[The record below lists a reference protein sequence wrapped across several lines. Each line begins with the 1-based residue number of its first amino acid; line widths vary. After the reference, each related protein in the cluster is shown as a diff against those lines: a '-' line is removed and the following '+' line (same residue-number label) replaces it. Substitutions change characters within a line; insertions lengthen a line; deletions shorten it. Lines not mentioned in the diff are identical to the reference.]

1 MQEIR
6 LTGNEDG
13 AILLESSDGTSYRLT
28 VDEALKTAVRKASS
42 AASGAASITPREI
55 QEQVRAGKT
64 VQQIADE
71 TGAELEFLLT
81 FALPV
86 LDELDHMVAS
96 ARAVRLTIPG
106 DRFNDDSQVEFGDLV
121 DGRLQENGA
130 TDILW
135 TSSRADGAVWLI
147 GVSYQVGKNA
157 GSAHWIFDPRKVTLT
172 PEDESASALSV
183 LELNPGPIP
192 KVRVV
197 TDPPKA
203 FRKEDET
210 VQVQEEPVGATVV
223 DLAAARN
230 AANDLLDEIQ
240 KRRSETIKEET
251 ETVLTS
257 VATPDEADDLDV
269 DDLFDE
275 DDSQEVPVDEEA
287 TSQEL
292 SFESLAPAP
301 VEEAVTEADE
311 VLAVEVVEE
320 ELVVVSEPEP
330 VIEPEPEPEPEPV
343 AEPEPVDPP
352 APKTRSMPIAEP
364 PTTTG
369 SIDSPRKG
377 RTSMPSWDEIVFGT
391 KADSDED

>member
-42 AASGAASITPREI
+42 ASSVAAGITPREI
-55 QEQVRAGKT
+55 QEQVRSGKS

-130 TDILW
+130 ADIVW

-147 GVSYQVGKNA
+147 GVTYQVGKNA
-157 GSAHWIFDPRKVTLT
+157 GSAHWIFDPRKVTLS
-172 PEDESASALSV
+172 PEDESAAALSV

-203 FRKEDET
+203 FRKENET
-210 VQVQEEPVGATVV
+210 VQEVDEPVGATVV

-251 ETVLTS
+251 ETVLTF
-257 VATPDEADDLDV
+257 VATPDEAEDV
-269 DDLFDE
+269 DIDDLFDE
-275 DDSQEVPVDEEA
+275 DDSQEVAVDEET

-301 VEEAVTEADE
+301 VEETVEEDATVAT
-311 VLAVEVVEE
+311 VEVVKE
-320 ELVVVSEPEP
+320 ELVVHSEPEP
-330 VIEPEPEPEPEPV
+330 EAE

-391 KADSDED
+391 KADSDDD

>member
-42 AASGAASITPREI
+42 SASVAAGITPREI

-71 TGAELEFLLT
+71 TGAQLEFLLT

-130 TDILW
+130 TDIRW

-210 VQVQEEPVGATVV
+210 VPVQEEPVGATVV

-251 ETVLTS
+251 EPVLTF
-257 VATPDEADDLDV
+257 VATPDETEGA

-275 DDSQEVPVDEEA
+275 DDSQDVPVDEEA

-301 VEEAVTEADE
+301 VEDAVTDADE
-311 VLAVEVVEE
+311 VVAVEVIEE
-320 ELVVVSEPEP
+320 ELVVD
-330 VIEPEPEPEPEPV
+330 PEPEPLAEPEPV
-343 AEPEPVDPP
+343 AEPQPVDPP

-369 SIDSPRKG
+369 SIDTPRKG